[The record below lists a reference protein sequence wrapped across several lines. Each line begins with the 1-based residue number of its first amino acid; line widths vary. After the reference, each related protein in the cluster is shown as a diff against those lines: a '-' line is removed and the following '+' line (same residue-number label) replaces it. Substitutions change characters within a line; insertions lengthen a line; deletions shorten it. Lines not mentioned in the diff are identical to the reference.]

1 MGKSLAN
8 ATQEERLYMSTKLQR
23 TLFELLAHQN
33 GMQNPSVLMKYK
45 GKEIEKC

>member
-1 MGKSLAN
+1 MKKTLIN
-8 ATQEERLYMSTKLQR
+8 ATKEERIEISSRFQK